1 VQWVKPAV
9 QYSDETAKTIDEEV
23 RRIIENQYE
32 VALTILKA
40 NRDLLVETVGQLLTD
55 EVIEGDALNELAEA
69 VRHAKSMDDSTKT
82 GSPRRNSNGGMTLTG
97 DH

>member
-1 VQWVKPAV
+1 
-9 QYSDETAKTIDEEV
+9 
-23 RRIIENQYE
+23 

-69 VRHAKSMDDSTKT
+69 VPTPSMDDSTKT
-82 GSPRRNSNGGMTLTG
+82 GSPRRTAMAA
-97 DH
+97 